1 MGTDQPDAML
11 ARLAEYEAKSTPTGP
26 LYDDWSPNYERDLID
41 GYGYTAHLIAADA
54 FAELATDWSGAIVDF
69 GCGTGLVGEELA
81 KRGYTTIDGLDIST
95 KMLEVA
101 QAKAVY
107 RQLRAGDLT
116 ARTSVDDG
124 EYDAAICVGSFAPGH
139 LGPSSLAEIARSV
152 APGGPIVIFM
162 NGVHFVE
169 DDYQRSIDAMVGH
182 GLWTVES
189 ITTHNYMSKLE
200 RPGRLIVARR

>member
-1 MGTDQPDAML
+1 ML
-11 ARLAEYEAKSTPTGP
+11 ARLAEYEATSTPTGP
-26 LYDDWSPNYERDLID
+26 LYDDWSASYERDLID
-41 GYGYTAHLIAADA
+41 GYGYTAHLIASDA
-54 FAELATDWSGAIVDF
+54 FAEITTDRSEAIMDF

-81 KRGYTTIDGLDIST
+81 ERGYTMIDGLDISA

-101 QAKAVY
+101 RSKAVY
-107 RQLRAGDLT
+107 RRLRIGDLT
-116 ARTSVDDG
+116 ARTSVADG

-139 LGPSSLAEIARSV
+139 LGPSSIAEIARSV
-152 APGGPIVIFM
+152 ARGGPIVIFM

-169 DDYQRSIDAMVGH
+169 DDYQRSIDAMVDH

-200 RPGRLIVARR
+200 RPGRLIVGRR